1 MQSDNQRK
9 RCWRLLMAALGKADR
24 MFRQD
29 KIDGLVA
36 FMCRLS
42 RRAGATSY
50 VVLKPTI
57 EARAWRKEAREGTAD
72 RPLCSRTMQRYCDAL
87 AELGLVVLRR
97 FDSHT
102 GLTLRFLQKGQVP
115 TPPRE
120 LSAPNCLPLV
130 KGSVPT
136 EQKPLAQEGQ
146 AQPDSPAP
154 ADAVPGAP
162 VEETAA
168 SLMDVMAAA
177 KAAANAGL
185 ADAQQRLAV
194 KRRKPAWMSAVGE
207 DHWRDGALL
216 PHSA

>member
-1 MQSDNQRK
+1 MESNNQRK

-42 RRAGATSY
+42 RRAGATGY

-57 EARAWRKEAREGTAD
+57 EARTWRKEAREGTAD
-72 RPLCSRTMQRYCDAL
+72 RPLCSRTMQRYCEAL
-87 AELGLVVLRR
+87 ADLGLVVLRH

-102 GLTLRFLQKGQVP
+102 GLTLRFLQKRQVP
-115 TPPRE
+115 APPRE

-136 EQKPLAQEGQ
+136 EQKPSAQEGQ
-146 AQPDSPAP
+146 AQPDSSAP
-154 ADAVPGAP
+154 AGAVPDAP
-162 VEETAA
+162 VEKTAG
-168 SLMDVMAAA
+168 DP
-177 KAAANAGL
+177 
-185 ADAQQRLAV
+185 DW
-194 KRRKPAWMSAVGE
+194 RRKMLDGLKAGIEKHGKPRQKPLPDVGE
-207 DHWRDGALL
+207 GYWRGFGGVPSPA
-216 PHSA
+216 